1 MECRCS
7 RVLIKVSDKSIRY
20 RSVVSMENRTSA
32 KLFSTLDKV
41 FRLYNRAE
49 FTITTIRCDQEFEHL
64 MNKVSDDLDIKMNYT
79 ATDEHVP
86 EAE

>member
-1 MECRCS
+1 
-7 RVLIKVSDKSIRY
+7 
-20 RSVVSMENRTSA
+20 MENRTSA
-32 KLFSTLDKV
+32 ELFKALDQV
-41 FRLYNRAE
+41 FRLYNRAD

-79 ATDEHVP
+79 ATNEHVP